1 MYECYSY
8 STAVLRTR
16 QNIRL
21 PDARY
26 DLSATTVRTA
36 RKKRWHMVD
45 WHKNPPPCFLVE
57 YRKKPDTYVSDS
69 WETQDRRSMNHSTL
83 CISVMLTPVLPSAL
97 KVKENA
103 SCTVRYQITAV
114 KPVCRFL
121 PRPRVHNPHKHHPRH
136 VRCTSC
142 RPYRVLVLRCSY
154 LNYRLCLLL
163 WHGLLP

>member
-1 MYECYSY
+1 MN
-8 STAVLRTR
+8 V
-16 QNIRL
+16 I
-21 PDARY
+21 
-26 DLSATTVRTA
+26 RTA
-36 RKKRWHMVD
+36 QQFCEPGRIFAYLMPAATYLQLLYVPRE
-45 WHKNPPPCFLVE
+45 KNDGTWLIGTRTPPPCFLVE

-154 LNYRLCLLL
+154 LYYRLCLLL